1 MHSLMN
7 IAAIP
12 SVQRLIAVKLLAYNI
27 RGNPCSRDMVYR
39 EIRFDILN
47 VKCNDIGGIAARRFL
62 FCVQQ
67 DIRHTSAAG
76 PKYVLHSI
84 RYLRQEHACE
94 ASRRVHY
101 AVASQTH
108 T

>member
-12 SVQRLIAVKLLAYNI
+12 SVQRLTAVKLFAYNI

-39 EIRFDILN
+39 EIRLDILN

-76 PKYVLHSI
+76 PKYILHSA
-84 RYLRQEHACE
+84 RYLRQAHARE

-101 AVASQTH
+101 AVASRTH

>member
-12 SVQRLIAVKLLAYNI
+12 SVQRLTAVKLLAYNI

-39 EIRFDILN
+39 EIRLDILN

-67 DIRHTSAAG
+67 DIRHTI
-76 PKYVLHSI
+76 KNNFKNL
-84 RYLRQEHACE
+84 
-94 ASRRVHY
+94 
-101 AVASQTH
+101 
-108 T
+108 

>member
-1 MHSLMN
+1 
-7 IAAIP
+7 
-12 SVQRLIAVKLLAYNI
+12 
-27 RGNPCSRDMVYR
+27 MVYR

>member
-39 EIRFDILN
+39 EIRLDILN

>member
-12 SVQRLIAVKLLAYNI
+12 SVQRLTAVELLAYNI

>member
-27 RGNPCSRDMVYR
+27 KGNPCSRDMIYR

-67 DIRHTSAAG
+67 DIRHTIG
-76 PKYVLHSI
+76 YNFKNL
-84 RYLRQEHACE
+84 
-94 ASRRVHY
+94 
-101 AVASQTH
+101 
-108 T
+108 

>member
-12 SVQRLIAVKLLAYNI
+12 SVQRLTAVKLLAYNI